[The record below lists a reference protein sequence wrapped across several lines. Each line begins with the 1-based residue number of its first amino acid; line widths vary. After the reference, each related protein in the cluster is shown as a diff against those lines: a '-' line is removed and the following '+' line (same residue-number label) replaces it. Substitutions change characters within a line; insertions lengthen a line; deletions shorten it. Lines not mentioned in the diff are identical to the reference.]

1 MTTPYTESLYTPVQ
15 KSKQAHY
22 YGYGW
27 RVHKDGVYG
36 HTGSDGTAA
45 WVDSQR
51 QLIVLVFTQSPTE
64 DKLRDRFFKLVQLA
78 VEKP

>member
-1 MTTPYTESLYTPVQ
+1 SPAEQM
-15 KSKQAHY
+15 KQSHY

-45 WVDSQR
+45 WVDPKN
-51 QLIVLVFTQSPTE
+51 QLIVLVFTQSPSGSL
-64 DKLRDRFFKLVQLA
+64 LRDRFFKLMQLA
-78 VEKP
+78 VEKL